1 MLCLSH
7 HGWWF
12 LNFFHHITF
21 HRILIALC
29 LCCSY
34 VLMLTKSVLKY
45 MQCFFFI
52 FACCKMWISEEK
64 CVNFFYVLQIFSSIF
79 FTLSGFWTLALVVV
93 AQCNMRRQYNILY
106 LFFFLC
112 DFFIWWWIK
121 FMVFVHIFYCHHVHV
136 HSYLI
141 WIIQRIIFVVVNIFF
156 IFL

>member
-45 MQCFFFI
+45 MHLLVVKSEYIRGKMREFFFH
-52 FACCKMWISEEK
+52 
-64 CVNFFYVLQIFSSIF
+64 VLQIFSSIF

-106 LFFFLC
+106 LFFFVW
-112 DFFIWWWIK
+112 FFYLMVNQVHGFCIYFLLSSCTVIW
-121 FMVFVHIFYCHHVHV
+121 FE
-136 HSYLI
+136 
-141 WIIQRIIFVVVNIFF
+141 
-156 IFL
+156 